1 MHMIILQICTAV
13 TQMKGAQIRGIVR
26 RLQGWGRTG
35 CGFLER
41 KNILI
46 KYDVSRNIDTTR
58 IGVKTLIPF
67 M

>member
-1 MHMIILQICTAV
+1 MIILQISTVV
-13 TQMKGAQIRGIVR
+13 TQMQGVQIRDIVR
-26 RLQGWGRTG
+26 QLQGWGRTG
-35 CGFLER
+35 WGSLEQ

-58 IGVKTLIPF
+58 IGVKTLIPKE